1 MVNFSDDHEELS
13 VNVIVDN
20 SSAVVGDSQHL
31 TDSVSCNLAS
41 GADDFSLAMD
51 SVVNVTSGDSECV
64 SQDGENNS
72 DAVSKFISS
81 ATFQTD
87 RDHSVLET
95 RDHFWNLNGDVNCE
109 DFIEVISE
117 DVFTADITTAASQ
130 YQVNAGVTTKPGV
143 DYGVANSDGT
153 GDDGSRL
160 VLQSAS
166 AIGTT
171 QGKVSTGVTG
181 YGNVNLSC
189 SKVSFSAAGNLLI
202 PITINAV
209 SLHAVLDTAAQ
220 VSVVGSRFVD
230 NFWPTLQFFGAFTLN
245 GIKADLPLPASRNN
259 DVQVILRDKMFQWK
273 FLKADISADCILGLD
288 FIANFKLYIRLSENT
303 VIVGDCVIPIQVLS
317 HNTIHSY
324 TVNTVSLFKNVRIKP
339 YSCIFLKGLVQTVLC
354 ISR

>member
-31 TDSVSCNLAS
+31 TDSVSCKSAS
-41 GADDFSLAMD
+41 GADDFSLAMN
-51 SVVNVTSGDSECV
+51 SVVNVTSGDLECV

-87 RDHSVLET
+87 GDHSVLET
-95 RDHFWNLNGDVNCE
+95 RDHFGNLNGDVNCE

-130 YQVNAGVTTKPGV
+130 YQVSAGVTTKPGV

-153 GDDGSRL
+153 GDDGSGL

-181 YGNVNLSC
+181 DGNVNLSR

-202 PITINAV
+202 PITINGV

-220 VSVVGSRFVD
+220 VSVVRSRFVD
-230 NFWPTLQFFGAFTLN
+230 NF
-245 GIKADLPLPASRNN
+245 
-259 DVQVILRDKMFQWK
+259 
-273 FLKADISADCILGLD
+273 
-288 FIANFKLYIRLSENT
+288 
-303 VIVGDCVIPIQVLS
+303 
-317 HNTIHSY
+317 
-324 TVNTVSLFKNVRIKP
+324 
-339 YSCIFLKGLVQTVLC
+339 
-354 ISR
+354 